1 MMDEKNET
9 EEKQLEYENKIKA
22 VYMPAD
28 KIRITQ
34 VTSNLLNSVIKFTEE
49 GIIKILIEKNLM
61 N

>member
-22 VYMPAD
+22 VYIPAD

-34 VTSNLLNSVIKFTEE
+34 VTSNLLNNVIKFTEE
-49 GIIKILIEKNLM
+49 GIIKILIEKI
-61 N
+61 